1 MRTLL
6 FALCLIVLTGCKQ
19 SKEEEKQQETTP
31 KVVTTYYLIRHAE
44 KDRSDPENK
53 DPELTA
59 QGQRRASFWA
69 DHFKAVDLDAV
80 YSSDYARTRQTA
92 MPTAGLNGL
101 EIEIYDPG
109 NLYGEAFL
117 AETKGKNILIV
128 GHSNTIPTLVNQLI
142 QEDRYPD
149 IDDTDNASLFVVS
162 LTDSGAEVERL
173 SIDLP

>member
-1 MRTLL
+1 MRALL

-109 NLYGEAFL
+109 NLYGEAFFL
-117 AETKGKNILIV
+117 LPN
-128 GHSNTIPTLVNQLI
+128 
-142 QEDRYPD
+142 
-149 IDDTDNASLFVVS
+149 SLFKSSRTVRM
-162 LTDSGAEVERL
+162 EERT
-173 SIDLP
+173 SSSSEMPVAIVDES